1 LKEEKTFFRCTKTR
15 NAYAHA
21 EELISLAWFFA
32 PFQATEFLAV
42 ILFLSLL
49 DRDKLLV
56 CFDR

>member
-21 EELISLAWFFA
+21 EESISFAWFFA
-32 PFQATEFLAV
+32 PFQATEFFAV
-42 ILFLSLL
+42 IFLLSLL
-49 DRDKLLV
+49 DRDKLSV